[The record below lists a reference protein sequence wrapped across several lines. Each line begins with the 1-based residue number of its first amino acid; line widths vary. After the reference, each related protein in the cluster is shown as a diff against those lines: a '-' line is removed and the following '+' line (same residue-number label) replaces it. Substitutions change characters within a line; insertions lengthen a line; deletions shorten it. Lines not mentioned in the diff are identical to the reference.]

1 MLNEHSCRSLQKRID
16 LLSPGFEILSV
27 EDFKK
32 YIDLQAEKGYLL
44 IDVHQPDEYT
54 QAHIPGSKL
63 IPLMELESRLVDIAL
78 NMDIVFYCRSGARSK
93 AAAV

>member
-16 LLSPGFEILSV
+16 LLSPGFEILLV

-63 IPLMELESRLVDIAL
+63 IPLMELESRLVDFPL
-78 NMDIVFYCRSGARSK
+78 NIDIVFYCRSGARCK
-93 AAAV
+93 AATV